1 MMYLGKMIANRK
13 NLLRLTLIRSCSDV
27 LIRYDLIVI

>member
-13 NLLRLTLIRSCSDV
+13 SLLRLTLILYCSDV
-27 LIRYDLIVI
+27 LIRYDFIVI